1 MYSLIDGIRT
11 GPGIQWPDGR
21 RVAVMLT
28 FDFEAETLRIS
39 NLARQGKEPDEQDQG
54 RYGGKEGIWRCLKML
69 DTYGVKGTFFTP
81 SYVLEHYPE
90 AAAAIHKAGHEIA
103 YHGILHEPERYN
115 SREDESAKMEQAES
129 VIERLTGRRP
139 AGHRAPHSTLHPEA
153 FSLMRERGYLYS
165 SNLRDCDYAYL
176 HEAEAGESPLVELP
190 TDVVLDDFTY
200 YYYSCAIE
208 PGHRIAFTNREY
220 INMLREEFDGVAA
233 EGDKIMVLKFHP
245 ALIGRPGRIKR
256 LGDFIGYMQ
265 QQGAWITTCE
275 AVARYVLAHTEGGHP
290 Q

>member
-1 MYSLIDGIRT
+1 M
-11 GPGIQWPDGR
+11 P
-21 RVAVMLT
+21 
-28 FDFEAETLRIS
+28 IS
-39 NLARQGKEPDEQDQG
+39 TK
-54 RYGGKEGIWRCLKML
+54 
-69 DTYGVKGTFFTP
+69 
-81 SYVLEHYPE
+81 
-90 AAAAIHKAGHEIA
+90 
-103 YHGILHEPERYN
+103 
-115 SREDESAKMEQAES
+115 
-129 VIERLTGRRP
+129 
-139 AGHRAPHSTLHPEA
+139 
-153 FSLMRERGYLYS
+153 
-165 SNLRDCDYAYL
+165 
-176 HEAEAGESPLVELP
+176 AEAGESPLVELP

>member
-28 FDFEAETLRIS
+28 IDFEAETLRIS

-54 RYGGKEGIWRCLKML
+54 RYGGNEGIWRCLKML

-115 SREDESAKMEQAES
+115 SREDESA
-129 VIERLTGRRP
+129 
-139 AGHRAPHSTLHPEA
+139 
-153 FSLMRERGYLYS
+153 
-165 SNLRDCDYAYL
+165 
-176 HEAEAGESPLVELP
+176 
-190 TDVVLDDFTY
+190 
-200 YYYSCAIE
+200 
-208 PGHRIAFTNREY
+208 
-220 INMLREEFDGVAA
+220 
-233 EGDKIMVLKFHP
+233 
-245 ALIGRPGRIKR
+245 
-256 LGDFIGYMQ
+256 
-265 QQGAWITTCE
+265 
-275 AVARYVLAHTEGGHP
+275 
-290 Q
+290 